1 MKRYFFYFIGI
12 VIVAFMFNGCSTLNN
27 KGKMLKGS
35 SQSTNAT
42 KVSESGIKYPNVN
55 ENSNTQ
61 NETSNAAQL
70 QEAINSLKKD
80 IHFQFNS
87 YQIEPIHQY
96 GINENPV
103 EILNKIAAFMLKHPS
118 LKLRIEGNCDERGTE
133 EYNLALGEKRALAA
147 KRYLVAKGISPERI
161 DTVSYGESQPVD
173 PAHNEIAWAKNR
185 RDHFV
190 FIK

>member
-1 MKRYFFYFIGI
+1 MKRYFFYLLGL

-35 SQSTNAT
+35 SENANAT
-42 KVSESGIKYPNVN
+42 KVSQNSVKYPSVN
-55 ENSNTQ
+55 ENENAE
-61 NETSNAAQL
+61 NAVSNAAQIQ
-70 QEAINSLKKD
+70 QEIKSLKKD
-80 IHFQFNS
+80 IHFKFNS
-87 YQIEPIHQY
+87 YQIEPIDQY
-96 GINENPV
+96 GIDENPV
-103 EILNKIAAFMLKHPS
+103 EILNGIAEFMLKHPS
-118 LKLRIEGNCDERGTE
+118 VKLRIEGNCDERGTE

-147 KRYLVAKGISPERI
+147 KRYLVAKGINPNRI

-173 PAHNEIAWAKNR
+173 MGHNEIAWAKNR